1 MDDYYINKF
10 RKQEENFHETL
21 EKFPIFI
28 EDILK
33 IEENDLK
40 EINDLLEKNN
50 DFYLKKAISKM
61 DDLINYIK
69 NRNIRINKEYQEF
82 DKLTNIWNKL
92 EIKSKDDKY
101 INNLNYRIQEANML
115 IKSHDLNDLIS
126 ANKIMQ
132 DVLKEVKK

>member
-21 EKFPIFI
+21 EKYPIFM

-92 EIKSKDDKY
+92 EIKSRDDKY
-101 INNLNYRIQEANML
+101 IDNLNYRIQEANML